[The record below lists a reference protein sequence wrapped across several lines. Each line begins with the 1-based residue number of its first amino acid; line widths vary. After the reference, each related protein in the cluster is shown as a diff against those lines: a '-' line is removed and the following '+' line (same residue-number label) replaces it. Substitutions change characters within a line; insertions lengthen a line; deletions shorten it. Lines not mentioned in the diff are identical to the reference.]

1 MTIHINYF
9 AQGPTSLDQEEWL
22 NEDTPPIQIAISKNE
37 LAALEDENVDVLQY
51 IIKTKVHPAF
61 ISFIKS
67 QGISCM
73 CVSCRKRTATAMV
86 NTISLHRGQNSP
98 HQIHLIDQTPFA
110 ICENSDE
117 CNQIA
122 TRRANAFR
130 MDVLS
135 NLQGVMPNT
144 EITKSEICDNG
155 KCGTYTC
162 VKTHGRMKR
171 CSRCKAKKYCSREC
185 QIQHWRDRHKSQCI
199 PVTDS

>member
-9 AQGPTSLDQEEWL
+9 AQGPTSLDLEEWL

-37 LAALEDENVDVLQY
+37 LAALEDENMDVLQY

-86 NTISLHRGQNSP
+86 NTISLHRGLNPP

-122 TRRANAFR
+122 TRRADAFR
-130 MDVLS
+130 MDFEQS
-135 NLQGVMPNT
+135 SG
-144 EITKSEICDNG
+144 CD
-155 KCGTYTC
+155 
-162 VKTHGRMKR
+162 
-171 CSRCKAKKYCSREC
+171 A
-185 QIQHWRDRHKSQCI
+185 
-199 PVTDS
+199 